1 MPGSLFCFRLLS
13 KLVCF
18 LHFYWTISSGN
29 LSGPDTNRQ
38 FTLDSMHYD
47 LTKSLLDNLTTA
59 VILVDDQLRVRYL
72 NPAAEHLLAASRSQ
86 LIGTP
91 IRQLILDADAH
102 TEEDMASA
110 LTELHPFTR
119 REAHLQVAN
128 SMQAA
133 TVDYTVTP
141 LMEAGTKP
149 SLLMEIRPLDRLMR
163 ISREDGIISA
173 HAATRALVRG
183 VAHEVKNP
191 LGGIRGAAQLL
202 ARELPDES
210 LREYTDI
217 IIDEVDRLRNLVDR
231 MLGPRKLPQRVLVN
245 IHEVLERVRTIMLAD
260 DSDGVV
266 IERDYDPSLPELW
279 ADKDQLIQAVLN
291 VVKNA
296 RQALNENPTQQNP
309 RIMIRTRALRQ
320 FTIGHTR
327 HRLVLSVEI
336 EDNGP
341 GVDKDLQ
348 ETLFFPMVSGR
359 AHGTGLGLSISQSI
373 VNQHHGLIECDS
385 QPGKTIFRLLL
396 PVEKPQATTH
406 AGV

>member
-1 MPGSLFCFRLLS
+1 
-13 KLVCF
+13 
-18 LHFYWTISSGN
+18 
-29 LSGPDTNRQ
+29 
-38 FTLDSMHYD
+38 MHYD

-59 VILVDDQLRVRYL
+59 VILVDEQLRVQYL
-72 NPAAEHLLAASRSQ
+72 NPAAEQLLAASRSQ

-102 TEEDMASA
+102 TEEDMKSA
-110 LTELHPFTR
+110 LAELHPFTR
-119 REAHLQVAN
+119 REAHLLVAN
-128 SMQAA
+128 SMQSA
-133 TVDYTVTP
+133 TVDYTVSP
-141 LMEAGTKP
+141 LTEGGKP

-202 ARELPDES
+202 ARELNDES
-210 LREYTDI
+210 MREYTDI

-231 MLGPRKLPQRVLVN
+231 MLGPRKLPQHTLVN
-245 IHEVLERVRTIMLAD
+245 IHEVLERVRSIMLAD
-260 DSDGVV
+260 ASSEAMLD
-266 IERDYDPSLPELW
+266 RDYDPSLPELW

-291 VVKNA
+291 IVKNA
-296 RQALNENPTQQNP
+296 RQALSENPSQENP
-309 RIMIRTRALRQ
+309 KIVIRTRVQRQ
-320 FTIGHTR
+320 FTIGHVR
-327 HRLVLSVEI
+327 YRLVILVEI

-341 GVDKDLQ
+341 GVDKELQ

-359 AHGTGLGLSISQSI
+359 ANGTGLGLSISQSI

-385 QPGKTIFRLLL
+385 QPGKTVFRLLL
-396 PVEKPQATTH
+396 PVEQPQATTH
-406 AGV
+406 VGA

>member
-1 MPGSLFCFRLLS
+1 
-13 KLVCF
+13 
-18 LHFYWTISSGN
+18 
-29 LSGPDTNRQ
+29 
-38 FTLDSMHYD
+38 MHYD

-59 VILVDDQLRVRYL
+59 VILVDEQLRVQYL
-72 NPAAEHLLAASRSQ
+72 NPAAEQLLAASRSQ

-102 TEEDMASA
+102 TEEDMKSA
-110 LTELHPFTR
+110 LAELHPFTR
-119 REAHLQVAN
+119 REAHLLVAN
-128 SMQAA
+128 SMQSA
-133 TVDYTVTP
+133 TVDYTVSP
-141 LMEAGTKP
+141 LSEPGTKP

-202 ARELPDES
+202 ARELNDES

-231 MLGPRKLPQRVLVN
+231 MLGPRKLPQHTLVN
-245 IHEVLERVRTIMLAD
+245 IHEVLERVRSIMLAD
-260 DSDGVV
+260 ASSEAMLD
-266 IERDYDPSLPELW
+266 RDYDPSLPELW

-291 VVKNA
+291 IVKNA
-296 RQALNENPTQQNP
+296 RQALSENATQENPK
-309 RIMIRTRALRQ
+309 IVIRTRVQRQ
-320 FTIGHTR
+320 FTIGHVR
-327 HRLVLSVEI
+327 YRLVILVEI

-341 GVDKDLQ
+341 GVDKELQ

-359 AHGTGLGLSISQSI
+359 ANGTGLGLSISQSI

-385 QPGKTIFRLLL
+385 QPGKTVFRLLL
-396 PVEKPQATTH
+396 PVEQPQATTH
-406 AGV
+406 VGA

>member
-1 MPGSLFCFRLLS
+1 
-13 KLVCF
+13 
-18 LHFYWTISSGN
+18 
-29 LSGPDTNRQ
+29 
-38 FTLDSMHYD
+38 MHYD
-47 LTKSLLDNLTTA
+47 LTKGLLDNLSTA
-59 VILVDDQLRVRYL
+59 VVLLDEQLRVQYL
-72 NPAAEHLLAASRSQ
+72 NPSAEQLLAASRSQ

-102 TEEDMASA
+102 TEADMHAS
-110 LTELHPFTR
+110 LEEFHPFTR
-119 REAHLQVAN
+119 REAHLLVAN
-128 SMQAA
+128 SLQQA

-141 LMEAGTKP
+141 LMEVGSAP

-163 ISREDGIISA
+163 ISREDGIINA
-173 HAATRALVRG
+173 HQATRALVRG

-231 MLGPRKLPQRVLVN
+231 MLGPRKLPQHSMVN
-245 IHEVLERVRTIMLAD
+245 IHEILERVRTIMLAD
-260 DSDGVV
+260 VSSAAQLD
-266 IERDYDPSLPELW
+266 RDYDPSLPELW

-291 VVKNA
+291 VAKNA
-296 RQALNENPTQQNP
+296 RQALDENPGQEEP
-309 RIMIRTRALRQ
+309 RIIMRTRALRQ
-320 FTIGHTR
+320 FTIGHVR
-327 HRLVLSVEI
+327 HRLVILVEI

-341 GVDKDLQ
+341 GVDKELQ

-373 VNQHHGLIECDS
+373 VNQHHGLIECES

-396 PVEKPQATTH
+396 PLEKPGATSPVG
-406 AGV
+406 A